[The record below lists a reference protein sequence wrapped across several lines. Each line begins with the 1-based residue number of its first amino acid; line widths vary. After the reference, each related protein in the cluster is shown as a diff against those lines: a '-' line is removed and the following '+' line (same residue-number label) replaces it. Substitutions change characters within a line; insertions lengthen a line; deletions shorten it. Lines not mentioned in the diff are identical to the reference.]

1 MVAKILTIT
10 VVVSALIM
18 GLAVIT
24 SSAMPGGPQLDSGV
38 IFRVQAAGVTGDTAP
53 WQIGKEAV
61 ARAQAIALSNTQL
74 VPGSRIGDYPADYR
88 GLIGYAWQ
96 LPQTP
101 GLANSEEWM
110 PTLRAEHAA
119 QIPHEM
125 LQAGDILVNDRSGA
139 FGHALVFVSWSNPA
153 QWSDLQILTDR
164 ANVRAQFEQ
173 GVPFVAY
180 EVDRFA
186 SPARVVE
193 RHYTLRTL
201 DGAVTVQELDAAF
214 HGPYYA
220 LRSNKIP
227 AYAAAIAPVT
237 MKYTTSGNHVAARFT
252 LLNQGG
258 APVTLNA
265 VSVIAYGPDAFH
277 QGLGGTQFAFPEVKH
292 IVLQPG
298 QTYVYQQSFTF
309 NQTGTYLALARF
321 QANGVTHIPAQ
332 PTFFQITAQ

>member
-10 VVVSALIM
+10 LVVSALIM
-18 GLAVIT
+18 GIAVIT
-24 SSAMPGGPQLDSGV
+24 SWAMPDGAQLDSGV
-38 IFRVQAAGVTGDTAP
+38 IFRVQAARVTANNAP

-61 ARAQAIALSNTQL
+61 ARAQTIASSNTQL
-74 VPGSRIGDYPADYR
+74 VPGSRIGDYPADYA
-88 GLIGYAWQ
+88 GLVGYVWQ
-96 LPQTP
+96 LPQSA

-110 PTLRAEHAA
+110 RTLRAEHAA
-119 QIPHEM
+119 EIPHEM

-139 FGHALVFVSWSNPA
+139 YGHAIVFVGWSNPA
-153 QWSDLQILTDR
+153 QWSDLQAQTDR
-164 ANVRAQFEQ
+164 ANVRAQFAQ
-173 GVPFVAY
+173 GVPFSGY

-186 SPARVVE
+186 LPARVVE

-201 DGAVTVQELDAAF
+201 QGAVTVQELDAAF

-227 AYAAAIAPVT
+227 AYAVAAAPVT
-237 MKYTTSGNHVAARFT
+237 MKYTTSGKRVAARVT

-258 APVTLNA
+258 APVILET

-277 QGLGGTQFAFPEVKH
+277 QGLGGTQFVFPEVKR

-298 QTYVYQQSFTF
+298 QTYVYQQAFTF
-309 NQTGTYLALARF
+309 DQTGTYLALARF
-321 QANGVTHIPAQ
+321 QANGALHIPAQ